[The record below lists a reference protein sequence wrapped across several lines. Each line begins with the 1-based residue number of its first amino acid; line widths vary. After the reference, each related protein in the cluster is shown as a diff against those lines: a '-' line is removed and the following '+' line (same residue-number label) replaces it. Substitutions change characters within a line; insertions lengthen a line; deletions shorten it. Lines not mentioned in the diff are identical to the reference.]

1 MNERSNTLRAAG
13 LLLSLLAILSF
24 TACQTA
30 QTAMQDRSTRDAVI
44 GTVIGAAAGAAV
56 DDNKRARGALIGAVV
71 GGLAGGAVGT
81 YLERQATEIQDAIPD
96 ATLTGKGDTLIVG
109 LPGDLLFDSGS
120 SSLSPGAAQNV
131 ASLGDTLVKY
141 PETKIVIKG
150 HTDSTGDESMNLRL
164 SDERARNV
172 KNYLV
177 GRGVADYRITSIGMG
192 EQFPVATNSTEAG
205 RPPGTPRRRRRSC
218 ARGLSPGR
226 RAARRSPRPARAWRC
241 RRRRH
246 RTPREVRSFRRAASP

>member
-1 MNERSNTLRAAG
+1 MNERSKTLRAAG
-13 LLLSLLAILSF
+13 LLASLLATVSM

-44 GTVIGAAAGAAV
+44 GSVVGAAAGAAV
-56 DDNKRARGALIGAVV
+56 DDRKRARGALIGAVV
-71 GGLAGGAVGT
+71 GGLAGGAIGT
-81 YLERQATEIQDAIPD
+81 YLERQAAEIQDAIPD

-120 SSLSPGAAQNV
+120 SSLSPGAAQKV
-131 ASLGDTLVKY
+131 ASLGDTLVRY
-141 PETKIVIKG
+141 PESKVVIKG

-164 SDERARNV
+164 SEDRARNV

-177 GRGVADYRITSIGMG
+177 SRGVAEYRVTSIGMG

-205 RPPGTPRRRRRSC
+205 RAQNRRVEIEIKANESLQDTG
-218 ARGLSPGR
+218 AGN
-226 RAARRSPRPARAWRC
+226 AY
-241 RRRRH
+241 
-246 RTPREVRSFRRAASP
+246 